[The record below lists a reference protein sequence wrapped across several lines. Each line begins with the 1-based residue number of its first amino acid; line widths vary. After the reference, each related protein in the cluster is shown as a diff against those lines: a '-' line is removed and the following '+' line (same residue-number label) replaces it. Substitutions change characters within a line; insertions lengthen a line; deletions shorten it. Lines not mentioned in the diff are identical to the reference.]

1 MRRVFFLTLMS
12 IYLLGNTEISQL
24 IRLPMIFVHYQN
36 HLKDNDKLSF
46 IYFINSHYD
55 AVGDGIDS
63 DNTEESQ
70 LPFMHLNS
78 NISSIAFLSLSKLTL
93 IPPVFSSI
101 NTKYAEFS
109 LSYTPD
115 VYSLSLLR
123 PPISIS

>member
-12 IYLLGNTEISQL
+12 IYLIGNSDIIQL

-36 HLKDNDKLSF
+36 HLKDNSKLDF
-46 IYFINSHYD
+46 LYFITSHYD
-55 AVGDGIDS
+55 TAGDGVDS

-78 NISSIAFLSLSKLTL
+78 NISTIAFLSLSKLTL
-93 IPPVFSSI
+93 IAPVFNSI
-101 NTKYAEFS
+101 NTKYAEYTQY
-109 LSYTPD
+109 YTPD

>member
-1 MRRVFFLTLMS
+1 MS
-12 IYLLGNTEISQL
+12 IYLIGNSDIIQL

-36 HLKDNDKLSF
+36 HLKDNSKLDF
-46 IYFINSHYD
+46 LYFITSHYD
-55 AVGDGIDS
+55 TAGDGVDS

-78 NISSIAFLSLSKLTL
+78 NISTIAFLSLSKLTL
-93 IPPVFSSI
+93 IAPVFNSI
-101 NTKYAEFS
+101 NTKYAEYTQY
-109 LSYTPD
+109 YTPD